1 LQQFTHG
8 ISASGLTAST
18 ALIETL
24 DVRQIG
30 DSNYV
35 SIVPGSPNEIIA
47 RNGSELNIYS
57 DIGSPINIG
66 DYIGNGNLTYI
77 GVYDIESII
86 RFNYGVESYIFP
98 ATVGSNGQVLT
109 TNGVDTLSWSSVGTK
124 TFQRF
129 TPADNQPPTTNFAT
143 IDTRNSVMVLDF
155 ADASADESAIFV
167 GVIPEGA
174 NLGSGIK
181 VRLTWMATSATSG
194 SVRWGAQFMNLNTD
208 LDSDSFDTATE
219 GNGTANGTSGVPTT
233 TELIVTSID
242 GLAAGNFY
250 RLKIYREQSDTINDT
265 MSGDAEL
272 ISVEVRS
279 GA

>member
-1 LQQFTHG
+1 
-8 ISASGLTAST
+8 
-18 ALIETL
+18 
-24 DVRQIG
+24 
-30 DSNYV
+30 
-35 SIVPGSPNEIIA
+35 
-47 RNGSELNIYS
+47 
-57 DIGSPINIG
+57 
-66 DYIGNGNLTYI
+66 
-77 GVYDIESII
+77 
-86 RFNYGVESYIFP
+86 
-98 ATVGSNGQVLT
+98 
-109 TNGVDTLSWSSVGTK
+109 
-124 TFQRF
+124 
-129 TPADNQPPTTNFAT
+129 
-143 IDTRNSVMVLDF
+143 MVLDF